1 MSIFDLKSARVSPME
16 QARTLYYKAEAY
28 GHIANMGLRVG
39 PLTMLGHLRSK
50 PWLKVLLDCG
60 TLFDMS
66 TKGREGLYRQASAM
80 ALSRV
85 VKAITETLE
94 GVFTRPEYTVMHEDL
109 VPPEIIYAMGLNPW
123 MAELLGIMGPLI
135 RSDFAERYIDVSEN
149 AGTPPDI
156 CSLPKATMGLALK
169 GEMPRPAAILTSN
182 MPCDGGMSCY
192 TVLERELNVPTF
204 RLDVPYNFYDERST
218 KYFADELFRAVKWLE
233 ANTPGRMDWDRLKE
247 ICDERNRSVE
257 YQMELWD
264 LIREKPAPLAG
275 EALYLGHMIFMV
287 AMPGRPACTE
297 YMKTMVDMAKRI
309 RAEGG
314 ALHNERFRAALWN
327 PPTLVYPELIA
338 WAEQRYGVVT
348 LMDMI
353 SYNRHPYIDTKS
365 PQTIMEGLSRIIMQ
379 GPMARHTRGPQTNF
393 FTDLFDL
400 YERFNLDMIWMAG
413 HMGCKNT
420 MALNGMFREKC
431 RERGI
436 PLLIIQYDLS
446 DTRVV
451 SPAEIRKQAEGFMET
466 VIKAEPSK

>member
-1 MSIFDLKSARVSPME
+1 MSVFDLKNAKASPAE
-16 QARTLYYKAEAY
+16 HARTAMYKALAY
-28 GHIANMGLRVG
+28 KHIAAMTLNVG
-39 PLTMLGHLRSK
+39 PLSMLGHLRTK
-50 PWLKVLLDCG
+50 PWLSVLLQCG

-66 TKGREGLYRQASAM
+66 VRGRSGLYREASAM
-80 ALSRV
+80 ALSRIV
-85 VKAITETLE
+85 EAITEILT
-94 GVFTRPEYTVMHEDL
+94 GVFTRPEMTVMHEDL
-109 VPPEIIYAMGLNPW
+109 VPPEILYAMGLNPW

-135 RSDFAERYIDVSEN
+135 RSNFAERYIDASEN

-156 CSLPKATMGLALK
+156 CSLPKATMGLALR
-169 GEMPRPAAILTSN
+169 GEMPRPCAILTSN
-182 MPCDGGMSCY
+182 MPCDGGMSSY
-192 TVLERELNVPTF
+192 TVLEREFKCPAF
-204 RLDVPYNFYDERST
+204 RLDVPYNFYDERAA
-218 KYFADELFRAVKWLE
+218 KYFATELFRAVKWLE
-233 ANTPGRMDWDRLKE
+233 TNTPGRMDWDRLKE
-247 ICDERNRSVE
+247 ICEERNRSVE

-264 LIREKPAPLAG
+264 LLRHKPAPMAG

-287 AMPGRPACTE
+287 ARPGQKSGTL
-297 YMKTMVDMAKRI
+297 YMKSVLDMAKRI

-314 ALHNERFRAALWN
+314 AIPNEKYRAALWN

-338 WAEQRYGVVT
+338 WAEQRFGVVT

-353 SYNRHPYIDTKS
+353 SFNRHPYINTQS
-365 PQTIMEGLSRIIMQ
+365 PETIMEDLARVIMQ

-400 YERFNLDMIWMAG
+400 YERFSLDMIWMAG

-451 SPAEIRKQAEGFMET
+451 SPAEIRKQAENFMET
-466 VIKAEPSK
+466 VMKG